1 MEQNNIS
8 NIISIENNQINNK
21 DDTKYNNKFENNLKN
36 SKIDLILNQL
46 KKTDKIKE
54 SLSKDIE
61 NLNKKSEEY
70 KSFINKEINNL
81 KEYNKNE
88 INTFKN
94 YLGNEIN
101 LIKEEIL
108 KIKNNNNTK
117 IIDDN
122 KNKKIIKDF
131 DLMREDLKNLNE
143 KYTNFERIFDN
154 KLDFIE
160 SSLSKLLEINKK
172 KNVENNLQN
181 KNDINNE
188 LIDSHNTDKNDLKEF
203 ENQIDIIFSEQND
216 NCENINE
223 EDLKQLE
230 KISLKLIKN
239 NILSLEI
246 FSEYFKKKFGSKKCD
261 ECSNNFISK
270 KVQIFEMLNNL
281 DHKYCNKLKE
291 KEQKEEKEEKKEI
304 EENMGYDI
312 LENQYLW
319 NYYY

>member
-46 KKTDKIKE
+46 KKKDKIKE
-54 SLSKDIE
+54 SLLKDIE
-61 NLNKKSEEY
+61 DLNKKSEEY

-88 INTFKN
+88 INTLKN

-181 KNDINNE
+181 KNDI
-188 LIDSHNTDKNDLKEF
+188 KE
-203 ENQIDIIFSEQND
+203 
-216 NCENINE
+216 
-223 EDLKQLE
+223 
-230 KISLKLIKN
+230 
-239 NILSLEI
+239 
-246 FSEYFKKKFGSKKCD
+246 
-261 ECSNNFISK
+261 
-270 KVQIFEMLNNL
+270 
-281 DHKYCNKLKE
+281 
-291 KEQKEEKEEKKEI
+291 
-304 EENMGYDI
+304 
-312 LENQYLW
+312 
-319 NYYY
+319 

>member
-46 KKTDKIKE
+46 KEKDKIKE

-101 LIKEEIL
+101 LIREEIL

-188 LIDSHNTDKNDLKEF
+188 LIDLYNIDKNDLKEF

-239 NILSLEI
+239 NNLSLEI
-246 FSEYFKKKFGSKKCD
+246 FSEYFKKKFGPKNYK
-261 ECSNNFISK
+261 ECSDNFISK
-270 KVQIFEMLNNL
+270 KFIFSIS
-281 DHKYCNKLKE
+281 KYYFKRG
-291 KEQKEEKEEKKEI
+291 I
-304 EENMGYDI
+304 I
-312 LENQYLW
+312 SI
-319 NYYY
+319 